1 VPSLSRL
8 SLCRDTKAR
17 GLPDSL
23 TGLSSLTSL
32 DLSDNPFE
40 GLVADDGGAGESG
53 LAALA
58 RLPSLRRLLLRCCQL
73 PSVPAEVC
81 ELSRLTHL
89 DLSRNQLVELPSEM
103 SGLRALVE
111 LVAEGNCFPRIP
123 KASKQSCTAR
133 GAWMAAT
140 WLLLAGQ
147 GRAVLAYSWYI
158 ANCAVASPRQAKT
171 MQCWATGGWL
181 AGCHS
186 ITACIWE
193 AASHGQAVA
202 PLQPVVCNW
211 WTAHL

>member
-1 VPSLSRL
+1 MPSLSRL
-8 SLCRDTKAR
+8 PLCRDTKAP

-89 DLSRNQLVELPSEM
+89 DMSRNQLVELPLEM

-123 KASKQSCTAR
+123 KASR
-133 GAWMAAT
+133 H
-140 WLLLAGQ
+140 
-147 GRAVLAYSWYI
+147 
-158 ANCAVASPRQAKT
+158 
-171 MQCWATGGWL
+171 MQCWATGGWS
-181 AGCHS
+181 AGSHP
-186 ITACIWE
+186 ITACDWE